1 MHLPW
6 LLFECDNK
14 QYILIFVAD
23 AQGVKV
29 SADAVTVTDL
39 FADVSLPM
47 HLPWLLFECDNNQ
60 YILIFVADGQGVKVS
75 AAAVTVTDLFADA
88 NSLNVN
94 TP

>member
-29 SADAVTVTDL
+29 SA
-39 FADVSLPM
+39 
-47 HLPWLLFECDNNQ
+47 
-60 YILIFVADGQGVKVS
+60 
-75 AAAVTVTDLFADA
+75 AAVTVTDVFADA

-94 TP
+94 AP